1 MATLVS
7 ALAFACSRAEAPR
20 PAASASPFPSGE
32 NLARPLPSPVPDVVA
47 RINGQDIHVA
57 QILPLAKAELDRGS
71 VFDRDARK
79 PEVLRLALRE
89 YIDRELL
96 LQEALAQGV
105 EADRRAVDWAYDQLR
120 RDHPDETQWAEFLAR
135 QGLDPQRLKAELRA
149 NHTVAALIEQELRAL
164 PIPAAELRAAFDAD
178 PAAFAGSD
186 GTASFEAARGR
197 VEEALRQQRR
207 DEVRRALLERLRAR
221 ARIETFL

>member
-1 MATLVS
+1 MPTLVS

-20 PAASASPFPSGE
+20 PAASASPSPSGE

-96 LQEALAQGV
+96 FQEALARGV
-105 EADRRAVDWAYDQLR
+105 QADRRMVEQAYDQTR
-120 RDHPDETQWAEFLAR
+120 QDHPDETQWTEFLAR
-135 QGLDPQRLKAELRA
+135 QGLDAQRLKAELRA

-164 PIPAAELRAAFDAD
+164 PIPEAELRAAFEAD

-207 DEVRRALLERLRAR
+207 DEVRRNLLERLRAR